1 MSYLKS
7 TITDTCPH
15 CGGSGE
21 IITPISIP
29 TSNPNY
35 PGYAYDEAWEPC
47 GPCNGTGEDL
57 QLVVTG
63 PSLEQAAEEHQLITE
78 QKENAI
84 WMF

>member
-47 GPCNGTGEDL
+47 GPCNGTGDS
-57 QLVVTG
+57 G
-63 PSLEQAAEEHQLITE
+63 MAPAYLEQAHEEHQLITAQQE
-78 QKENAI
+78 ERA
-84 WMF
+84 WTY